1 MMRLTIFQKM
11 IMIGSLGLIGMI
23 ALSGLG
29 YIAMQNI
36 DSTAHKALS
45 KNHDI
50 RQSMALSYDRALKSE
65 RTARQ
70 LNDLNRR
77 MIELMD
83 LMIRGPEQNI
93 SQEDLLEKAQTLVK
107 DAEMVRTVPGNDR
120 SIPGT
125 KLTLADVTINN
136 FDDVAA
142 TFEFE
147 LPDYYAA
154 KKNKNEFKKIQG
166 ETVTTLARMYS
177 FISNNIAELS
187 DKSLSEVKTTKI
199 KLSQDLKKAETEMSA
214 ISNHLTKTSSKAT
227 INLLIIFIST
237 LIILG
242 IAFTIFA
249 RNMAKPLHKTVEMAN
264 LLKQGR
270 VNARL
275 DVGRRRDEY
284 SDMALAL
291 NQFADELEHEVVS
304 AMKQLSDGNF
314 SISVEPDS
322 DEDII
327 RSVLAQTIQRLN
339 QVMLEIN
346 NASDQIA
353 MNSNQ
358 VASSAHTLSEGA
370 TSSAASLQQI
380 SAAMDEI
387 TSQINSSAKNAA
399 RANHLS
405 SDAKS
410 MAETGNKKMAQ
421 MVQAMEEIH
430 NSSQGINK
438 IIKSIDEIA
447 FQTNL
452 LALNAAV
459 EAARAGQH
467 GKGFAVVA
475 EEVRNLA
482 ARSAK
487 AANETTELIQAAM
500 DKTVNGVNIAN
511 ETATAL
517 KSIVGSIT
525 ETSDLTDDIADAS
538 RKQAQEIS
546 QVNNGLTMIDHV
558 IQNSTASSEEGAAT
572 SDQLSAQARMLKK
585 LLSQFKFSQSLKQT
599 SNIS

>member
-1 MMRLTIFQKM
+1 MRLSIFQKM
-11 IMIGSLGLIGMI
+11 ILIGSLGLIGMI
-23 ALSGLG
+23 ALGGLG
-29 YIAMQNI
+29 YIAMKDI
-36 DSTAHKALS
+36 DSSAHQALS

-50 RQSMALSYDRALKSE
+50 RQNMVISYDKALKSE
-65 RTARQ
+65 SIARQ

-77 MIELMD
+77 LIELMN
-83 LMIRGPEQNI
+83 LVIKGPEQNI
-93 SQEDLLEKAQTLVK
+93 AQEELLLKAQKLIN
-107 DAEMVRTVPGNDR
+107 DAEMIRSVPGHDR
-120 SIPGT
+120 VIPGT

-136 FDDVAA
+136 FDDIAA

-154 KKNKNEFKKIQG
+154 KQNKAEFKRIQG

-177 FISNNIAELS
+177 FISNNIAELAS
-187 DKSLSEVKTTKI
+187 KSLAEVET
-199 KLSQDLKKAETEMSA
+199 SKAELSKVIDSADKEMNV
-214 ISNHLTKTSSKAT
+214 ISSHMAQTTSKAT
-227 INLLIIFIST
+227 INLLIIFITT

-242 IAFTIFA
+242 VAFSIFA
-249 RNMAKPLHKTVEMAN
+249 RNMAKPLHQTVEMAN
-264 LLKQGR
+264 ALKQGR
-270 VNARL
+270 VDARL
-275 DVGRRRDEY
+275 NIGQRQDEY
-284 SDMALAL
+284 GDMALAL

-314 SISVEPDS
+314 SLSIKPS
-322 DEDII
+322 DDRDMI

-353 MNSNQ
+353 INSNQ
-358 VASSAHTLSEGA
+358 VASNAHVLSEGA

-380 SAAMDEI
+380 SAAMDQM
-387 TSQINSSAKNAA
+387 TSQINSSAENAV
-399 RANHLS
+399 RANKLS
-405 SDAKS
+405 SEAKS
-410 MAETGNKKMAQ
+410 VAQSGNEKMTQ
-421 MVQAMEEIH
+421 MVQAMEEIRD
-430 NSSQGINK
+430 SSQDISK
-438 IIKSIDEIA
+438 IIKAIDEIA

-487 AANETTELIQAAM
+487 AANETTDLIRASM
-500 DKTVNGVNIAN
+500 EKTENGVHVAN
-511 ETATAL
+511 EAAEAL
-517 KSIVGSIT
+517 GMIVDSIT

-546 QVNNGLTMIDHV
+546 QVNNGLSLIDRV
-558 IQNSTASSEEGAAT
+558 IQDNTASSEEGAAT
-572 SDQLSAQARMLKK
+572 SEQLSAQARMLKQ
-585 LLSQFKFSQSLKQT
+585 LLSQFQLSQSVQQ
-599 SNIS
+599 ISSPG

>member
-1 MMRLTIFQKM
+1 MRLTIFQKM

-29 YIAMQNI
+29 YIAMKNI
-36 DSTAHKALS
+36 DSTAKDALS

-50 RQSMALSYDRALKSE
+50 RQSMVLSYDRALKSE

-77 MIELMD
+77 LIELMD
-83 LMIRGPEQNI
+83 LVVRGPEQNI
-93 SQEDLLEKAQTLVK
+93 TQEELLEKAQTLVK
-107 DAEMVRTVPGNDR
+107 DAEMIRTVPGNER
-120 SIPGT
+120 AIPGT

-154 KKNKNEFKKIQG
+154 QNDKAEFKRIQG

-177 FISNNIAELS
+177 FISKNIAELS
-187 DKSLSEVKTTKI
+187 NKSLTEVETSKV
-199 KLSQDLKKAETEMSA
+199 KLTQVINSAETEMSA

-242 IAFTIFA
+242 IAFAIFA
-249 RNMAKPLHKTVEMAN
+249 RNMAKPLHQTVEMAN
-264 LLKQGR
+264 SLKQGR

-275 DVGRRRDEY
+275 NVGRRQDEY

-304 AMKQLSDGNF
+304 TMKQLSDGNF
-314 SISVEPDS
+314 SIKVEPND
-322 DEDII
+322 DQDMI
-327 RSVLAQTIQRLN
+327 RSVLSQTIQRLN

-353 MNSNQ
+353 INSNQ
-358 VASSAHTLSEGA
+358 VASGAHVLSEGA

-380 SAAMDEI
+380 SAAMDEM
-387 TSQINSSAKNAA
+387 TSQINSSAENAA
-399 RANHLS
+399 RANLLS
-405 SDAKS
+405 SEAKS
-410 MAETGNKKMAQ
+410 MAETGNDKMTQ
-421 MVQAMEEIH
+421 MVQAMEEIRD
-430 NSSQGINK
+430 SSQDISK

-500 DKTVNGVNIAN
+500 TKTVNGVNIAN
-511 ETATAL
+511 ETAEAL
-517 KSIVGSIT
+517 KTIVGSIT

-538 RKQAQEIS
+538 RKQALEIN
-546 QVNNGLTMIDHV
+546 QVNNGLTMIDRV

-572 SDQLSAQARMLKK
+572 SEQLSAQARMLKE
-585 LLSQFKFSQSLKQT
+585 LLSQFQLSQSIPAT

>member
-1 MMRLTIFQKM
+1 MRLTIFQKM
-11 IMIGSLGLIGMI
+11 ILIGSLGLIGMI
-23 ALSGLG
+23 ALGGLG
-29 YIAMQNI
+29 YIAMKNI
-36 DSTAHKALS
+36 DSSAHQALS
-45 KNHDI
+45 KNHKI
-50 RQSMALSYDRALKSE
+50 RQNMVISYDHALKSE
-65 RTARQ
+65 STARQ
-70 LNDLNRR
+70 LNDLNHRL
-77 MIELMD
+77 IELMD
-83 LMIRGPEQNI
+83 LVIKGPEQNI
-93 SQEDLLEKAQTLVK
+93 PQEELLKKAQTLVK
-107 DAEMVRTVPGNDR
+107 DAEMIRTVPGNDR

-136 FDDVAA
+136 FDDIAA

-154 KKNKNEFKKIQG
+154 KQNKTEFKRIQG

-177 FISNNIAELS
+177 FISKNIAELS
-187 DKSLSEVKTTKI
+187 EKSLTEVETSKA
-199 KLSQDLKKAETEMSA
+199 KLAQVIDSADTEMSA
-214 ISNHLTKTSSKAT
+214 ISNRLTKTSNKAT
-227 INLLIIFIST
+227 INLLIIFVST

-249 RNMAKPLHKTVEMAN
+249 RNMAKPLHQTVEMAN
-264 LLKQGR
+264 SLKQGR

-275 DVGRRRDEY
+275 NVGQRQDEY
-284 SDMALAL
+284 GDMALAL
-291 NQFADELEHEVVS
+291 NQFADELEHEVVRT
-304 AMKQLSDGNF
+304 MKQLSDGNF
-314 SISVEPDS
+314 SLSVEPID
-322 DEDII
+322 DQDMI

-353 MNSNQ
+353 INSNQ
-358 VASSAHTLSEGA
+358 VASSAHVLSEGA

-380 SAAMDEI
+380 SAAMDQM
-387 TSQINSSAKNAA
+387 TSQINSSAENAA
-399 RANHLS
+399 RANLLS
-405 SDAKS
+405 SEAKS
-410 MAETGNKKMAQ
+410 MAETGNDKMML
-421 MVQAMEEIH
+421 MVQAMEEIRD
-430 NSSQGINK
+430 SSQDISK
-438 IIKSIDEIA
+438 IIKAIDEIA

-511 ETATAL
+511 ETAEAL
-517 KSIVGSIT
+517 KTIVGSIT
-525 ETSDLTDDIADAS
+525 ETSDLTDHIAAAS

-546 QVNNGLTMIDHV
+546 QVNNGLTMIDRV
-558 IQNSTASSEEGAAT
+558 IQDNTANSEEGAAT
-572 SDQLSAQARMLKK
+572 SEQLSAQARMLKE
-585 LLSQFKFSQSLKQT
+585 LLSQFQLSQSVPHR
-599 SNIS
+599 SNFS